1 MYNIAVVVDIAA
13 VVVVV
18 VVVVIVAHDGQ
29 ITDPHLVIQ
38 IFEGKYIPGLYFLA
52 HAAGWQSYNNLYDL
66 AHVSWVGYVL
76 YKPCTASHIGRL
88 G

>member
-52 HAAGWQSYNNLYDL
+52 HAAGWGLVERGL
-66 AHVSWVGYVL
+66 VGVY
-76 YKPCTASHIGRL
+76 CTL
-88 G
+88 V